1 MYVFFFRYGFIAN
14 RLHFRQAL
22 FCVALSS
29 VMCLFDL
36 SLIYTR
42 VAFHADTN
50 ALRYSSFPSIFNV
63 VIFFFALLSLQQTK
77 PQ

>member
-29 VMCLFDL
+29 VMCSFD
-36 SLIYTR
+36 
-42 VAFHADTN
+42 
-50 ALRYSSFPSIFNV
+50 
-63 VIFFFALLSLQQTK
+63 
-77 PQ
+77 